1 MHLVIARTM
10 EIFRQ
15 LGIADELRSK
25 GSKPHLQYIVDFI
38 R

>member
-10 EIFRQ
+10 EIFCQ

-25 GSKPHLQYIVDFI
+25 GSKPNLHYIEDFI